1 MTIDSVPKQK
11 PSWPMLMLGA
21 GLIAAVLT
29 LAALNNA
36 FSLGD
41 ETLIQSYLQRLNA
54 FPKNTQQVQVFV
66 AAPGKQVNLEIQAGK
81 SIKGLWA
88 SEGLSISISE
98 TGSNP
103 AEPAAVISQ
112 EKTWD
117 ENIQH
122 NAIFERRDAIYIP
135 AEFILA
141 SDTVVGRNLQ
151 GTIQGNLVY
160 PIIAAN
166 GIQEDATYSIS
177 VPFVIRVVPPAEIAQ
192 AVRSKAKTTLW
203 ITSPIALILIAISV
217 AYFRKHRRPKGNP
230 RLDRP
235 ESGK

>member
-1 MTIDSVPKQK
+1 MTVDSMPKQK

-88 SEGLSISISE
+88 SEGLTISISKPGQ
-98 TGSNP
+98 T
-103 AEPAAVISQ
+103 
-112 EKTWD
+112 
-117 ENIQH
+117 
-122 NAIFERRDAIYIP
+122 RRNQQ
-135 AEFILA
+135 L
-141 SDTVVGRNLQ
+141 
-151 GTIQGNLVY
+151 
-160 PIIAAN
+160 
-166 GIQEDATYSIS
+166 
-177 VPFVIRVVPPAEIAQ
+177 
-192 AVRSKAKTTLW
+192 
-203 ITSPIALILIAISV
+203 
-217 AYFRKHRRPKGNP
+217 
-230 RLDRP
+230 
-235 ESGK
+235 